1 MKNELRD
8 LQAKALAKLPPEYR
22 LAFEMNRFEQKSTV
36 EIAEAMGV
44 SVKTIERYRNK
55 ATEILR
61 EELKDYLPLLLFLF
75 PVN

>member
-1 MKNELRD
+1 M
-8 LQAKALAKLPPEYR
+8 AKLPPEYR
-22 LAFEMNRFEQKSTV
+22 LAFEMSRFEQKSTV